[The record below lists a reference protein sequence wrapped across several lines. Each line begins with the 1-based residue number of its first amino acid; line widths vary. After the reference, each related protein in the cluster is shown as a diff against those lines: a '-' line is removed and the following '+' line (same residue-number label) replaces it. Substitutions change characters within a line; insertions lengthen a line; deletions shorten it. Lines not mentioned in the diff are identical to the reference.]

1 MSAPANKKLVN
12 ILFGII
18 MILLMLPALQHL
30 TGLVSIGKLGGYEP
44 IAQDVTLTK
53 DGWLNSSYQVDKE
66 KYIKHHFGFRNWF
79 LRVDHQL
86 AYSLYHK
93 SKVYAVRLGK
103 EGYLYD
109 YDYIKAHN
117 GEDFVGEDVINA
129 KLDKFKKIQEALAAK
144 GKHLFVIIGPNK
156 ADFFPEYLP
165 DEYVVPREGIQTN
178 YAHYIEGMKQREINH
193 IDANGWF
200 MQMKETSPYPL
211 YPQTGIHFSFYGAA
225 LFADTIVSHIEE
237 AIQKDLP
244 DFGWSDV
251 EWDEEPREE
260 DDDLEEALNIMFNL
274 PSYKL
279 PYPKIEINEKG
290 KYKPKTLT
298 IGDSFFWRFVNW
310 EGLTKLFDNGQ
321 FWYYN
326 RDAHPS
332 GEQVANLDFGEAIEE
347 AEVIFIVMA
356 SVNFWRFGFEFD
368 EQLYDYLMKEGQLT
382 ITKND
387 LEPLIL
393 HKMQEARENS
403 EWMAHI
409 EKQAAE
415 KGMTIE
421 EALRAEIEFV
431 LKDPVALK
439 KEQQIQAK
447 IEEARNNPEWM
458 AYIQKQAD
466 KKGISLNKALR
477 EEVEYA
483 LSQEAAKKE

>member
-1 MSAPANKKLVN
+1 MSKPANQKLVN
-12 ILFGII
+12 TLFGII
-18 MILLMLPALQHL
+18 MLLLLLPMLQHF
-30 TGLVSIGKLGGYEP
+30 TGLVPIGKLGGYEP
-44 IAQDVTLTK
+44 INQDVALTK
-53 DGWLNSSYQVDKE
+53 AGWLNSSYQVEKE
-66 KYIKHHFGFRNWF
+66 NYIKHHFGFRNWF

-86 AYSLYHK
+86 AYSLYHN

-117 GEDFVGEDVINA
+117 GEDFVGEEVINA

-144 GKHLFVIIGPNK
+144 GKHIFVIIGPNK

-165 DEYVVPREGIQTN
+165 DEYAVPREGIKTN
-178 YAHYIEGMKQREINH
+178 YDYYIKGMKQREINH

-237 AIQKDLP
+237 AIDKDLP
-244 DFGWSDV
+244 DFGWSNI

-260 DDDLEEALNIMFNL
+260 DDDLEEALNIMVNL

-310 EGLTKLFDNGQ
+310 NGLTKLFDNGQ

-332 GEQVANLDFGEAIEE
+332 GEQVANLNFGAAIEE

-368 EQLYDYLMKEGQLT
+368 DQLHDYLMSSGGLTVSKE
-382 ITKND
+382 D

-393 HKMQEARENS
+393 YKMQEARENQ
-403 EWMAHI
+403 EWMEYIQKKAT
-409 EKQAAE
+409 EN
-415 KGMTIE
+415 GME
-421 EALRAEIEFV
+421 LEQALREEIEFV
-431 LKDPVALK
+431 LKDPEKLK
-439 KEQQIQAK
+439 KEQQVQTK
-447 IEEARNNPEWM
+447 IKEARKNKEWM
-458 AYIQKQAD
+458 EYIQKQAET
-466 KKGISLNKALR
+466 KGISLEKALR
-477 EEVEYA
+477 QEVEYA
-483 LSQEAAKKE
+483 LSQEALKK